1 MHVEA
6 RIAVHTGVF
15 QQRAAECLDTRTLDR
30 GCKRTLEH
38 MRGLPTVLVH
48 VERLGAYR
56 HIVGD
61 QHGHKQVDTAAQH
74 VEDQRVEGLHA
85 QSLPLPAEV
94 KRLVAPN
101 TVV

>member
-38 MRGLPTVLVH
+38 MRSLPTVLVH

-56 HIVGD
+56 YIVGD

-74 VEDQRVEGLHA
+74 VKDQRVEGLHA
-85 QSLPLPAEV
+85 QPLPLPAKIE
-94 KRLVAPN
+94 RLVAPH

>member
-6 RIAVHTGVF
+6 SITVHTGVF

-30 GCKRTLEH
+30 GCKRAFEH
-38 MRGLPTVLVH
+38 MRGLSTVLVH
-48 VERLGAYR
+48 VKRLGAYR

-61 QHGHKQVDTAAQH
+61 QHGHKQVDAAAQH
-74 VEDQRVEGLHA
+74 IEDQRVERLHA
-85 QSLPLPAEV
+85 QTLPLLAEIE
-94 KRLVAPN
+94 RLVAPN